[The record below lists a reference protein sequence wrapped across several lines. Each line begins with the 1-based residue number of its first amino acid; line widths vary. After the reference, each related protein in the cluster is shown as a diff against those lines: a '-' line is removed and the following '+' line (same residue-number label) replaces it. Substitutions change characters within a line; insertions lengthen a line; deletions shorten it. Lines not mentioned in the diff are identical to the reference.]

1 MPQSSTAPAS
11 SLPRSPAQRNRLS
24 WKVCLAGMV
33 ALSVAMGIGRFA
45 FTPSLPLMLHE
56 GSLNLQMGGWL
67 ATANYLGYFI
77 GAMACA
83 VHRSK
88 RGVRMLRWVFV
99 TPPDRRQALAR
110 EIHLWSL
117 SARRDGL
124 LSLEQYMAK
133 ADPFIQKGLRLVV
146 DGIQP
151 DKLRSLLDTEINNYE
166 FRERQAARI
175 WESAAGYAP
184 TVGIL
189 GAVLGLIHVMENLSD
204 PSKLGA
210 GIAVAFVSTVYG
222 VGLANLFFYPVANK
236 IKGIVAERVAQY
248 EILTDV
254 FHDIAT
260 GDYTRV
266 IEERVA
272 CLLAQH

>member
-1 MPQSSTAPAS
+1 MDLTSLLGLALALAGIFVGHTLDGGKFS
-11 SLPRSPAQRNRLS
+11 SLIQPAAFAIVVVGTFGAVLLQTKSQAFVR
-24 WKVCLAGMV
+24 GM
-33 ALSVAMGIGRFA
+33 
-45 FTPSLPLMLHE
+45 
-56 GSLNLQMGGWL
+56 
-67 ATANYLGYFI
+67 
-77 GAMACA
+77 
-83 VHRSK
+83 
-88 RGVRMLRWVFV
+88 RMLRWVFV

-151 DKLRSLLDTEINNYE
+151 DKLRSLMHTEINNYE

-222 VGLANLFFYPVANK
+222 VGLANLFFYPVGNK
-236 IKGIVAERVAQY
+236 IKGIVSERVAQY
-248 EILTDV
+248 EILADV

-266 IEERVA
+266 LDERVA
-272 CLLAQH
+272 CLLAEH

>member
-1 MPQSSTAPAS
+1 VDLTSLLGLALALAGIFVGHTLDGGKFS
-11 SLPRSPAQRNRLS
+11 SLVQPA
-24 WKVCLAGMV
+24 A
-33 ALSVAMGIGRFA
+33 FA
-45 FTPSLPLMLHE
+45 IVVVGTFGAVL
-56 GSLNLQMGGWL
+56 LQ
-67 ATANYLGYFI
+67 T
-77 GAMACA
+77 
-83 VHRSK
+83 RSK
-88 RGVRMLRWVFV
+88 AFVRGVRMLRWVFV

>member
-1 MPQSSTAPAS
+1 MDIASLLGLLLAVAGILVGHTLDGGKFS
-11 SLPRSPAQRNRLS
+11 SLVQPA
-24 WKVCLAGMV
+24 A
-33 ALSVAMGIGRFA
+33 FA
-45 FTPSLPLMLHE
+45 IVVVGTFGAVL
-56 GSLNLQMGGWL
+56 LQ
-67 ATANYLGYFI
+67 TKKSTFI
-77 GAMACA
+77 RGLRMA
-83 VHRSK
+83 
-88 RGVRMLRWVFV
+88 RWVFAP
-99 TPPDRRQALAR
+99 PPDRRQQLAR

-151 DKLRSLLDTEINNYE
+151 DKLRSLLETEINAYE
-166 FRERQAARI
+166 MRERQAARI
-175 WESAAGYAP
+175 WEAAAGYAP

-204 PSKLGA
+204 PSRLGA

-222 VGLANLFFYPVANK
+222 VGLANLLFHPVGNK
-236 IKGIVAERVAQY
+236 LKGIVAERVLQY

-260 GDYTRV
+260 GDHTRV
-266 IEERVA
+266 LEERIA
-272 CLLAQH
+272 CLAAHH

>member
-1 MPQSSTAPAS
+1 MDLTSLLGLALALAGIVIGHTLDGGKMS
-11 SLPRSPAQRNRLS
+11 SLVQPAAFAIVVVGTLGATLLQTQRR
-24 WKVCLAGMV
+24 
-33 ALSVAMGIGRFA
+33 A
-45 FTPSLPLMLHE
+45 FL
-56 GSLNLQMGGWL
+56 
-67 ATANYLGYFI
+67 
-77 GAMACA
+77 
-83 VHRSK
+83 
-88 RGVRMLRWVFV
+88 RGLRMLGWVFR
-99 TPPDRRQALAR
+99 TPPDPRPRLAR

-124 LSLEQYMAK
+124 LSLEQYVAK
-133 ADPFIQKGLRLVV
+133 ADPFIQKGLRLVI

-151 DKLRSLLDTEINNYE
+151 EKLKSLLDSDINGYE

-175 WESAAGYAP
+175 WEAAAGYAP

-204 PSKLGA
+204 PSRLGA
-210 GIAVAFVSTVYG
+210 GIAVAFVSTIYG
-222 VGLANLFFYPVANK
+222 VGLANLFFYPVGNK

-248 EILTDV
+248 EILGDV
-254 FHDIAT
+254 FYDIAT

-272 CLLAQH
+272 TLLAPH

>member
-1 MPQSSTAPAS
+1 VDLTSLLGLALALAGIFVGHTLDGGKFS
-11 SLPRSPAQRNRLS
+11 SLIQPA
-24 WKVCLAGMV
+24 A
-33 ALSVAMGIGRFA
+33 FA
-45 FTPSLPLMLHE
+45 IVVVGTFGAVL
-56 GSLNLQMGGWL
+56 LQTKSQ
-67 ATANYLGYFI
+67 AF
-77 GAMACA
+77 
-83 VHRSK
+83 V

-151 DKLRSLLDTEINNYE
+151 DKLRSLMHTEINNYE

-222 VGLANLFFYPVANK
+222 VGLANLFFYPVGNK
-236 IKGIVAERVAQY
+236 IKGIVSERVAQY
-248 EILTDV
+248 EILADV

-266 IEERVA
+266 LDERVA
-272 CLLAQH
+272 CLLAEH